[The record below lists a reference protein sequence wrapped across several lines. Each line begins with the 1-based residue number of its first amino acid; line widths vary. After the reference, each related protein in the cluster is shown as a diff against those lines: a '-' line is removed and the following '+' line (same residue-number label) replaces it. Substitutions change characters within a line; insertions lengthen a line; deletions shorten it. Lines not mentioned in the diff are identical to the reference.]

1 MEIEEKEKFESMDED
16 LEIPLGTNI
25 FTIYKYK
32 FVISLFVCLYVRSKL
47 RNTWTD
53 LPQILIGELK
63 RATGMFL
70 AWF

>member
-32 FVISLFVCLYVRSKL
+32 FVIAVCLFVC
-47 RNTWTD
+47 
-53 LPQILIGELK
+53 PI
-63 RATGMFL
+63 
-70 AWF
+70 